1 MRCYYLA
8 AIPKTN
14 PKANKKHHSEAENY
28 LTEQIENNEKM
39 PVLTKAAV
47 ISNAH
52 RLIKEYQNQ
61 HNILSIAIVS
71 LNEDAEPEKLDDNWL
86 EHF

>member
-1 MRCYYLA
+1 
-8 AIPKTN
+8 
-14 PKANKKHHSEAENY
+14 
-28 LTEQIENNEKM
+28 M

-47 ISNAH
+47 ISNAR

-61 HNILSIAIVS
+61 HNILSIALVS

-86 EHF
+86 EYFLKSQAYQQG